1 MGLEEYKRKRKFD
14 ETPEPAGAVKEGGGN
29 SFVIQK
35 HHATRLHYDFRL
47 EMGGVLR
54 SWAIPKGPSFNP
66 AEKRLAM
73 ETEDHPIDYGEFE
86 GVIPKENYGAG
97 KVIIWDNGTYEMVDP
112 ETPEKGWK
120 KGKLHFVLRGK
131 KLKGEWVLVRGS
143 REPRQWIFFKVRD
156 SYASTEAD
164 ITVTRPESVISGQL
178 VDEVGE
184 KNRGR
189 HWVTPIERELEQ
201 FGIKQAGRSP
211 FPKIVQPMLATLI
224 EKPFDN
230 DEWLFELKLDGMRA
244 VVVKEDSK
252 IAMWTR
258 NGRSL
263 THRFPTLVEAV
274 ATLPADRAVFD
285 GEIVALD
292 ENGQAHFELL
302 QPRIHLSR
310 AKDIAEADRQI
321 PVYLYAFDLLY
332 LNGYT
337 LMKFPVEHRKAVLR
351 KLIPDNSGWIR
362 FADHVEASGVA
373 FFKAVEE
380 HGLEGVVAKHRK
392 SEYQQGRSKYW
403 LKIKTQK
410 TGHFVVGGFTPPE
423 GSRKHFGAL
432 LAGLYRNGGLIYVGR
447 VGGGF
452 DDRMLAQVHKTL
464 VPLVIKE
471 RPFKEIPPE
480 MRKASWVEP
489 RLVCEVRFNEW
500 TSDKKLRAP
509 IFQGFRDDVDAKD
522 CRLEDALPIKST
534 STDSLPVSLEASPY
548 RDRASRA
555 ALRLRRGRISR
566 SLERDYSPPRE
577 GETASEASGGGRFRS
592 LRQKIEFTNLDKVF
606 WPEDGYTKGDLID
619 YYDKISPYIIPHLL
633 DRPLVF
639 ERFPDGIYGPSFYQ
653 KDAPDYTPE
662 WIRTEEIYSEG
673 VDRNIRY
680 FIGADRE
687 QLLYIANSGNIQ
699 QNPWMSRVQHLDYPD
714 YLVFDLDPVEA
725 PFGSVQKVALTLKE
739 TLDELGLRGYPKT
752 SGASGIH
759 VHLPVLETTYTY
771 EDVRIFAEAIA
782 SIVVQRAPEYATIE
796 RAVRR
801 RKPHH
806 VYVDYLQN
814 IRGKTVASVYSPR
827 PRAGAPVSTPLK
839 WEELKRKMDP
849 GQFTIKT
856 IFKRLDKFGDL
867 FEKALTDRQD
877 ISGFL
882 ETLATKRHK
891 KSSPQRNEA
900 DTAPRS
906 T

>member
-1 MGLEEYKRKRKFD
+1 MGLDEYKRKREFD
-14 ETPEPAGAVKEGGGN
+14 KTPEPAGTVKKHAGN

-47 EMGGVLR
+47 EMEGILR

-86 GVIPKENYGAG
+86 GVIPKGNYGAG

-120 KGKLHFVLRGK
+120 KGKLHFVLKGK

-156 SYASTEAD
+156 NYASTEVN
-164 ITVTRPESVISGQL
+164 ITEARPESIVSGQL
-178 VDEVGE
+178 VDEIGE
-184 KNRGR
+184 KHRGR
-189 HWVTPIERELEQ
+189 QWVTPIERELEQ
-201 FGIKQAGRSP
+201 FGMKDAGRSP
-211 FPKIVQPMLATLI
+211 IPKIVQPMLATLV

-230 DEWLFELKLDGMRA
+230 DDWLFELKLDGMRA
-244 VVVKEDSK
+244 LVVKQDSK
-252 IAMWTR
+252 IEMWTR
-258 NGRSL
+258 NAKSL
-263 THRFPTLVEAV
+263 TQRFPTLTEAV
-274 ATLPADRAVFD
+274 RELPADTVVLD

-292 ENGQAHFELL
+292 ERGQAHFGLL

-310 AKDIAEADRQI
+310 AKDITEADRQI
-321 PVYLYAFDLLY
+321 PVYFYAFDLVY
-332 LNGYT
+332 LNGYD
-337 LMKFPVEHRKAVLR
+337 LMKFPLEQRKAVLR

-362 FADHVEASGVA
+362 FADHVEAKGGA

-403 LKIKTQK
+403 LKIKTLK
-410 TGHFVVGGFTPPE
+410 TDHFVVGGFTSPE
-423 GSRKHFGAL
+423 GSRKYFGAL
-432 LAGLYRNGGLIYVGR
+432 LAGLYRNGDLIYVGR

-452 DDRMLAQVHKTL
+452 DDRMLADVHKKL
-464 VPLVIKE
+464 MPLIVKD
-471 RPFKEIPPE
+471 RPFKDIPAE
-480 MRKASWVEP
+480 VRKATWVKP
-489 RLVCEVRFNEW
+489 QLVCEVRFNEW
-500 TSDKKLRAP
+500 TSDQKLRAP
-509 IFQGFRDDVDAKD
+509 IFQGLRNDLDPKD
-522 CRLEDALPIKST
+522 CRLEDALPSSPPKLGGGPSEARRGGSVAEVPRFGTT
-534 STDSLPVSLEASPY
+534 SARP
-548 RDRASRA
+548 
-555 ALRLRRGRISR
+555 LRLRPVGLALRGGT
-566 SLERDYSPPRE
+566 PPKL
-577 GETASEASGGGRFRS
+577 GEESH
-592 LRQKIEFTNLDKVF
+592 KIEFTNLDKVF
-606 WPEDGYTKGDLID
+606 WPEDRYTKGDLVD

-639 ERFPDGIYGPSFYQ
+639 ERFPDGIYGASFYQ
-653 KDAPDYTPE
+653 KDAPDYTPD
-662 WIRTEEIYSEG
+662 WIRTEEIYSED
-673 VDRNIRY
+673 VDRHIRY
-680 FIGADRE
+680 FVGADRD
-687 QLLYIANSGNIQ
+687 QLLYIANSSNIQ

-725 PFGSVQKVALTLKE
+725 PFPTVQNVALVLKE
-739 TLDELGLRGYPKT
+739 TLDELGLRAYPKT

-759 VHLPVLETTYTY
+759 VHLPVLENTYTY

-796 RAVRR
+796 RVVRR
-801 RKPHH
+801 RKAHQ

-839 WEELKRKMDP
+839 WEELNRTIDP
-849 GQFTIKT
+849 AQFTIKT

-891 KSSPQRNEA
+891 GYRRN
-900 DTAPRS
+900 S
-906 T
+906 L

>member
-14 ETPEPAGAVKEGGGN
+14 NTPEPAGAVKEGRGN
-29 SFVIQK
+29 GFVIQK

-54 SWAIPKGPSFNP
+54 SWAIPRGPSFNP

-86 GVIPKENYGAG
+86 GVIPKGNYGAG

-156 SYASTEAD
+156 SYASTEDD
-164 ITVTRPESVISGQL
+164 ITSIRPESVVSGQL

-201 FGIKQAGRSP
+201 FGMKKAGRSP
-211 FPKIVQPMLATLI
+211 VPKIVQPMLATLI

-244 VVVKEDSK
+244 LVVKEDSK

-258 NGRSL
+258 NGKSL

-274 ATLPADRAVFD
+274 ATLPADRAVLD

-292 ENGQAHFELL
+292 EKGEAHFELL

-310 AKDIAEADRQI
+310 AKDIAEADRRM

-332 LNGYT
+332 LN
-337 LMKFPVEHRKAVLR
+337 
-351 KLIPDNSGWIR
+351 
-362 FADHVEASGVA
+362 DHVEANGVA

-410 TGHFVVGGFTPPE
+410 TGHFVVGGFTAPE

-432 LAGLYRNGGLIYVGR
+432 LAGLYRNGDLIYVGR

-452 DDRMLAQVHKTL
+452 DDRMLVQVHKAL
-464 VPLVIKE
+464 VPLIVKE
-471 RPFKEIPPE
+471 RPFNGIPAE
-480 MRKASWVEP
+480 VRKPTWVEP

-509 IFQGFRDDVDAKD
+509 I
-522 CRLEDALPIKST
+522 S
-534 STDSLPVSLEASPY
+534 AS
-548 RDRASRA
+548 AFG
-555 ALRLRRGRISR
+555 RGR
-566 SLERDYSPPRE
+566 PRE
-577 GETASEASGGGRFRS
+577 A
-592 LRQKIEFTNLDKVF
+592 
-606 WPEDGYTKGDLID
+606 
-619 YYDKISPYIIPHLL
+619 
-633 DRPLVF
+633 
-639 ERFPDGIYGPSFYQ
+639 
-653 KDAPDYTPE
+653 
-662 WIRTEEIYSEG
+662 RT
-673 VDRNIRY
+673 R
-680 FIGADRE
+680 
-687 QLLYIANSGNIQ
+687 
-699 QNPWMSRVQHLDYPD
+699 
-714 YLVFDLDPVEA
+714 
-725 PFGSVQKVALTLKE
+725 
-739 TLDELGLRGYPKT
+739 
-752 SGASGIH
+752 
-759 VHLPVLETTYTY
+759 
-771 EDVRIFAEAIA
+771 
-782 SIVVQRAPEYATIE
+782 
-796 RAVRR
+796 
-801 RKPHH
+801 
-806 VYVDYLQN
+806 
-814 IRGKTVASVYSPR
+814 
-827 PRAGAPVSTPLK
+827 
-839 WEELKRKMDP
+839 
-849 GQFTIKT
+849 
-856 IFKRLDKFGDL
+856 
-867 FEKALTDRQD
+867 
-877 ISGFL
+877 
-882 ETLATKRHK
+882 
-891 KSSPQRNEA
+891 
-900 DTAPRS
+900 
-906 T
+906 

>member
-1 MGLEEYKRKRKFD
+1 
-14 ETPEPAGAVKEGGGN
+14 
-29 SFVIQK
+29 
-35 HHATRLHYDFRL
+35 
-47 EMGGVLR
+47 
-54 SWAIPKGPSFNP
+54 
-66 AEKRLAM
+66 
-73 ETEDHPIDYGEFE
+73 
-86 GVIPKENYGAG
+86 
-97 KVIIWDNGTYEMVDP
+97 
-112 ETPEKGWK
+112 
-120 KGKLHFVLRGK
+120 
-131 KLKGEWVLVRGS
+131 
-143 REPRQWIFFKVRD
+143 FFKVRD

-337 LMKFPVEHRKAVLR
+337 LMKFPV
-351 KLIPDNSGWIR
+351 
-362 FADHVEASGVA
+362 
-373 FFKAVEE
+373 
-380 HGLEGVVAKHRK
+380 
-392 SEYQQGRSKYW
+392 
-403 LKIKTQK
+403 
-410 TGHFVVGGFTPPE
+410 
-423 GSRKHFGAL
+423 
-432 LAGLYRNGGLIYVGR
+432 
-447 VGGGF
+447 

-548 RDRASRA
+548 R
-555 ALRLRRGRISR
+555 
-566 SLERDYSPPRE
+566 
-577 GETASEASGGGRFRS
+577 
-592 LRQKIEFTNLDKVF
+592 
-606 WPEDGYTKGDLID
+606 
-619 YYDKISPYIIPHLL
+619 
-633 DRPLVF
+633 
-639 ERFPDGIYGPSFYQ
+639 
-653 KDAPDYTPE
+653 
-662 WIRTEEIYSEG
+662 
-673 VDRNIRY
+673 
-680 FIGADRE
+680 
-687 QLLYIANSGNIQ
+687 
-699 QNPWMSRVQHLDYPD
+699 
-714 YLVFDLDPVEA
+714 
-725 PFGSVQKVALTLKE
+725 
-739 TLDELGLRGYPKT
+739 
-752 SGASGIH
+752 
-759 VHLPVLETTYTY
+759 
-771 EDVRIFAEAIA
+771 
-782 SIVVQRAPEYATIE
+782 
-796 RAVRR
+796 
-801 RKPHH
+801 
-806 VYVDYLQN
+806 
-814 IRGKTVASVYSPR
+814 
-827 PRAGAPVSTPLK
+827 
-839 WEELKRKMDP
+839 
-849 GQFTIKT
+849 
-856 IFKRLDKFGDL
+856 
-867 FEKALTDRQD
+867 
-877 ISGFL
+877 
-882 ETLATKRHK
+882 
-891 KSSPQRNEA
+891 
-900 DTAPRS
+900 
-906 T
+906 